1 MLRFNYNIFLKD
13 EVDNL
18 EKKASTLNA
27 AELRKKV
34 ADLEL
39 QRAKAKKE
47 LDESK
52 KLQAREAE
60 LNLENQNLRKSLIA
74 PQSPEKRKSQAP
86 SRPSAPKPLKTWE
99 RNSLILS

>member
-1 MLRFNYNIFLKD
+1 MLHFNFQYFPKD

-60 LNLENQNLRKSLIA
+60 LNLENQNLRNSLIA
-74 PQSPEKRKSQAP
+74 PQSPEKPKSQAP
-86 SRPSAPKPLKTWE
+86 SRPSAPKPVKT
-99 RNSLILS
+99 

>member
-1 MLRFNYNIFLKD
+1 MLHFNFKYFPKD

-60 LNLENQNLRKSLIA
+60 LNLENKNLRNSLIA
-74 PQSPEKRKSQAP
+74 PHSPEKPKSQAP
-86 SRPSAPKPLKTWE
+86 SRPSAPKPVKT
-99 RNSLILS
+99 

>member
-1 MLRFNYNIFLKD
+1 MLHFNFQYFPKD

-60 LNLENQNLRKSLIA
+60 LNRENQNLRNSLIA
-74 PQSPEKRKSQAP
+74 PHSPEKQKNQAP
-86 SRPSAPKPLKTWE
+86 SRPSAPKPVKT
-99 RNSLILS
+99 